1 MQLFNIT
8 FEKDFN
14 LNKNFLKLVIV
25 VSLVIISIN
34 FYEWVI
40 ERSYYEY
47 SDWLINYKGGFTRRG
62 LIGEFLYIVYGITS
76 IRLDLL
82 LYLFVISLY
91 VSFFY
96 FLFKILDKTNL
107 NFLNTLIIFSPL
119 SFIYLATSK
128 TLAGRKEILLFLLI
142 TIFFYKFEKIKFQNI
157 KYWLILIFLITSLTH
172 FGFAFYFPFLIFFFI
187 YFYYNKKPKDL
198 IAQLL
203 PVFLI
208 GLAISLSLIYAT
220 IYSKPDITLLCESIE
235 DFTKSC
241 PEETY
246 VRVFTYSYNNI
257 FNIIA
262 QFYENNYIIK
272 YPIYYVLGFAP
283 IYFALLNLK
292 DNKRFKAKYLILIL
306 IISSFLTFPVFLLG
320 ADYGRYLQWQYMF
333 YILIYLKVIKLK
345 LLKFNNKNLIFTS
358 KIPFSLLYLIIFF
371 YGFFWSIPHCCEK
384 NFSFLFDKIFLKL
397 IN

>member
-62 LIGEFLYIVYGITS
+62 LIGEFLYIVYGITN

-187 YFYYNKKPKDL
+187 YFYNDKKPKDL
-198 IAQLL
+198 IGQLL

-208 GLAISLSLIYAT
+208 GLTISLSLIYVT

-235 DFTKSC
+235 YFTKRC

-283 IYFALLNLK
+283 IYFALLNLQ
-292 DNKRFKAKYLILIL
+292 DNKRYKAKYLILIL

-358 KIPFSLLYLIIFF
+358 KIPLSLLYLIIFF